1 VKGTDDDE
9 DTHDEIADKIEEQK
23 ITKAKLKSPFTR

>member
-23 ITKAKLKSPFTR
+23 IKKAKLKSPFTR